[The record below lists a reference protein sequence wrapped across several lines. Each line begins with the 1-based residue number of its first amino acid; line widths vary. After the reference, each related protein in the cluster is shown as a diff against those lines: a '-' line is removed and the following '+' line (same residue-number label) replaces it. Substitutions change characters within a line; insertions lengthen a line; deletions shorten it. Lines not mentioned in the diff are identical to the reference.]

1 MDHQRFIL
9 RTGAAVI
16 AFAIILRLLGGGF
29 FAPVGQFLESPGLW
43 SFLVYLQTG
52 RAVRLPPEIEVPPPQ
67 TTLPEESVPPVQD
80 EDVFLPVFSQADLQN
95 VEVMY
100 GCSYRPDLE
109 ALLQQKLQWDLTGQG
124 PKVLIV
130 HTHATESYTPA
141 PGQSYQEEVAY
152 RTLDEHYNMVSIGDE
167 VARVLETGGIGV
179 IHDRTYH
186 DYPSYNDSYANARSS
201 IARYLAQYPSIELVL
216 DIHRDAADGADG
228 TQLKTHGT
236 VGGQPSSQLMVV
248 VGTDASGNHHP
259 NWQSNLA
266 LGLKLSAVLERAD
279 PGLTRPISLRS
290 ERFNMDMT
298 PGSLLIEVGAAGDT
312 HEEAMLAANALARGI
327 LTLAKGA
334 N

>member
-9 RTGAAVI
+9 RTSAAVI
-16 AFAIILRLLGGGF
+16 AFAIILRLIGGGF
-29 FAPVGQFLESPGLW
+29 FAPVGQLLENPGLW
-43 SFLVYLQTG
+43 SLLLYRQTG
-52 RAVRLPPEIEVPPPQ
+52 RAVRLPPEMDAPPPQ
-67 TTLPEESVPPVQD
+67 ATLPEDPTPPAQD
-80 EDVFLPVFSQADLQN
+80 EEVLLPVFSPEDMQN
-95 VEVMY
+95 VQVMY
-100 GCSYRPDLE
+100 SCSYRPDLE
-109 ALLQQKLQWDLTGQG
+109 MLLQQKLQWDLTGQG

-130 HTHATESYTPA
+130 HTHATESYTQS

-152 RTLDEHYNMVSIGDE
+152 RTLDERYNMVSIGDE
-167 VARVLETGGIGV
+167 VARVLEAGGIGV
-179 IHDRTYH
+179 VHDRTYH
-186 DYPSYNDSYANARSS
+186 DYPSYNDSYGNARES
-201 IARYLAQYPSIELVL
+201 IAQKLAQYPSIELVL

-228 TQLKTHGT
+228 TQLKTHGA

-259 NWQSNLA
+259 NWQTNLA
-266 LGLKLSAVLERAD
+266 LGLKLSAALERAD

-312 HEEAMLAANALARGI
+312 HDQAMLAANALARGI
-327 LTLAKGA
+327 LALAKGA